1 MKSTIQGVRIAGMCA
16 AVPPHR
22 HSYMEEPGL
31 FTAEEA
37 QKLLEGTGVHSR
49 RVLPHHLCASDMCM
63 AATEALL
70 SDLGWQGADVD
81 IMIFVS
87 QDADYPL
94 PATACVMQR
103 RLGMAE
109 TAAVFDVS
117 LGCSGFI
124 YGAWLASTLLAASNG
139 RRALVLCGDTSTR
152 HLVPGDRSTL
162 PLFGDAGVAVAFE
175 KAEGAGPMVFDV
187 GSDGSGASHILVK
200 AGGRRVPTI
209 PDEEAWPEEERAQ
222 LFKDARL
229 KLDGA
234 AVFAFTLKVVPR
246 LVRETLATAGLAL
259 DQVDH
264 FVMHQANKFILE
276 HLRKKA
282 SIPPEKYLIDMY
294 DFGNTSSAS
303 VPLAICH
310 RLSGELS
317 TGTRKMFMAG
327 FGVGWSWGA
336 LVADVGPIVP
346 PRIVEIADD
355 FAPLELK

>member
-1 MKSTIQGVRIAGMCA
+1 MKSRIDGIRIAGMCA

-22 HSYMEEPGL
+22 HSFVETPGI
-31 FTAEEA
+31 FTPEEA
-37 QKLLEGTGVHSR
+37 QKLLDGTGVHSR
-49 RVLPHHLCASDMCM
+49 RVLPPNLCASDMCL

-70 SDLGWQGADVD
+70 SDLAWNGSDVD
-81 IMIFVS
+81 VLIFVS

-94 PATACVMQR
+94 PATACVLQR
-103 RLGMAE
+103 RLGLSDS
-109 TAAVFDVS
+109 AAVFDVS

-124 YGAWLASTLLAASNG
+124 YGAWLAASLLATSKG
-139 RRALVLCGDTSTR
+139 KRALVLCGDTSTR

-162 PLFGDAGVAVAFE
+162 PLFGDAGVAVALE
-175 KAEGAGPMVFDV
+175 KTSGAGPMTFNL
-187 GSDGSGASHILVK
+187 GTDGAGASHILVK

-209 PDEEAWPEEERAQ
+209 PEERARSPEEEQQ

-229 KLDGA
+229 KLDGP

-246 LVRETLATAGLAL
+246 LVRETLEDAGLSL
-259 DQVDH
+259 DQIDF

-282 SIPPEKYLIDMY
+282 GIPSEKYLIDLH

-310 RLSGELS
+310 RLGHEL
-317 TGTRKMFMAG
+317 TGRSRRMFMAG
-327 FGVGWSWGA
+327 FGVGWSWGG
-336 LVADVGPIVP
+336 LVTDVNFDAC
-346 PRIVEIADD
+346 PRIVEIPDD
-355 FAPLELK
+355 FPALELT